1 MASIE
6 TAKPATAETV
16 NGLRIVEQLGGRLD
30 VTDSKLAER
39 LQVTKLIRRF
49 AISAA
54 TADILRPLIF
64 GEVA

>member
-6 TAKPATAETV
+6 TPKPATAIAA

-30 VTDSKLAER
+30 LTNSKIAER

-54 TADILRPLIF
+54 VADVLAPLVF
-64 GEVA
+64 GEAK